1 MQVSEHAREPS
12 PASSVA
18 SNRKLEWDNGADIG
32 YDNYQALKTLQ
43 KSLSLPVL
51 SVQGSGD
58 LRFSPEGQKIESD
71 SNIKTSSTNES
82 SDDLIGATEADFET
96 KSESNAQSE
105 VKSASESDLEHVATV
120 LQKTQKSYRK
130 IGAPIA
136 NSTPICENVREKY
149 SKEEVLPR
157 KSSDSSENSLKRSA
171 SCVEITLQPKLN
183 QIKPICLCITKPIT
197 VECISDKPIENKQIQ
212 TTLTKNS
219 SAAVQTDKIMPEIK
233 TVAVQNSPKSAVLYI
248 EHSSSEKGD
257 DFQSSSN
264 SDNPISKCNSFE
276 YLSGDG
282 FANAKSNDKD
292 SEKSVP
298 ESRKSE
304 SEKSVPESKKSVSE
318 SEKSVPESD
327 LPLGQLISQKQS
339 NHLINDIEKSVNL
352 IQKLANSKRYD
363 DITKKYY
370 MKKIVEK
377 IVSNCYSGD
386 NSDANS
392 SKKEINKENEVKSR
406 NKEEEKYLHDNLPWK
421 PPETVENRRLDFKTF
436 VDQILPENPQIQSTE
451 SYETTSSS
459 DTRQKLPKRS
469 RFTLSSKPCNL
480 CYPVS
485 GSTTLTSSSKNSDKP
500 QDWRTQK
507 TQSERLFEEHK
518 LALSESGD
526 HVVSFAKKERE
537 NQIVW
542 IDNEISHLSKLK
554 RLLEKEKQSKNKIVE
569 NVLSQPQI
577 HEFPGVKKSTTVYMI
592 TTERSGSSNSGK
604 STAGKSSCRCN
615 RNVHKGE

>member
-1 MQVSEHAREPS
+1 M
-12 PASSVA
+12 
-18 SNRKLEWDNGADIG
+18 
-32 YDNYQALKTLQ
+32 
-43 KSLSLPVL
+43 
-51 SVQGSGD
+51 
-58 LRFSPEGQKIESD
+58 RFSPEGQKIESD

-82 SDDLIGATEADFET
+82 SDDGARDDDFEA

-105 VKSASESDLEHVATV
+105 VKSASESDLERVATV
-120 LQKTQKSYRK
+120 LQKSQKSYRK

-136 NSTPICENVREKY
+136 NSTPICENARERFTKQ
-149 SKEEVLPR
+149 EFLPK
-157 KSSDSSENSLKRSA
+157 KSSDTSENSFKKSSACVDVTLK
-171 SCVEITLQPKLN
+171 PKSN

-212 TTLTKNS
+212 TTLTKNT
-219 SAAVQTDKIMPEIK
+219 SAAVQTDKIVPEIE
-233 TVAVQNSPKSAVLYI
+233 TVATQNSPKSAVLYI
-248 EHSSSEKGD
+248 EHSSSEKGN

-282 FANAKSNDKD
+282 FANAKSNDK
-292 SEKSVP
+292 
-298 ESRKSE
+298 E
-304 SEKSVPESKKSVSE
+304 SEKSSLESKKSVSVKSIPLSKKSTSE

-327 LPLGQLISQKQS
+327 LPLGQLIAQKQS

-363 DITKKYY
+363 DVTKKYY

-377 IVSNCYSGD
+377 IVRNCYSGD
-386 NSDANS
+386 NSDTSS
-392 SKKEINKENEVKSR
+392 SKKENDKENVLKSR

-421 PPETVENRRLDFKTF
+421 PPETTESRRLDFKTF
-436 VDQILPENPQIQSTE
+436 VDQILPENQQIQSTE

-459 DTRQKLPKRS
+459 DKRQKLPKRS

-480 CYPVS
+480 CYPIS
-485 GSTTLTSSSKNSDKP
+485 NSTTLTSSSKNSD
-500 QDWRTQK
+500 WRTEK
-507 TQSERLFEEHK
+507 TQSEKLLEQQK

-537 NQIVW
+537 NQILW

-554 RLLEKEKQSKNKIVE
+554 RLLEKEKQSKSKIVE
-569 NVLSQPQI
+569 SVLCRPQI
-577 HEFPGVKKSTTVYMI
+577 DELPGVKKSTTVYMI
-592 TTERSGSSNSGK
+592 TTERSGSSNSGR
-604 STAGKSSCRCN
+604 STAGSSGCCRCI
-615 RNVHKGE
+615 RNAEKGE